1 MLRDLMACNIVDRLK
16 AEEGNTNHLSIII
29 KRMNEAQLIQITRR
43 RQIGGRTYERL
54 VGHLVAEMSKRTHKP
69 QIAAERLSGRLAET
83 VVDSLS
89 DVVPDC
95 QTCGACCAFYTCVA
109 VEETDPVPRS
119 HYWKIGGRGSSPA
132 PIARRQMRRD
142 PVTNNCVGL
151 EGEIG
156 GAVRCGIYSRR
167 PTACRAFEAGSDQ
180 CHAARRAFGLEPPL
194 TAEQLAIAERRLAAR
209 ESEERRRAA
218 IKDMALVAVTRKRE
232 WAVEV
237 LDKEAS
243 CDVVACQEVA

>member
-1 MLRDLMACNIVDRLK
+1 
-16 AEEGNTNHLSIII
+16 
-29 KRMNEAQLIQITRR
+29 MNEPHLIQITRR

-54 VGHLVAEMSKRTHKP
+54 VGQLVAEMSKRTHKP
-69 QIAAERLSGRLAET
+69 QIAAMRLSGRLAER
-83 VVDSLS
+83 VVDSPA

-95 QTCGACCAFYTCVA
+95 RTCGACCAFYTCVA

-119 HYWKIGGRGSSPA
+119 HYWKIGERGSSPA
-132 PIARRQMRRD
+132 PIAKRQLRRD

-156 GAVRCGIYSRR
+156 KAVGCGIYSRR
-167 PTACRAFEAGSDQ
+167 PAACRAFDAGSDQ

-194 TAEQLAIAERRLAAR
+194 TAEQLAGALRRLVVR
-209 ESEERRRAA
+209 EAEERRRKATNEV
-218 IKDMALVAVTRKRE
+218 ALVAHTRKRE

-237 LDKEAS
+237 LDKDAS
-243 CDVVACQEVA
+243 CDVEAGQEAA